1 MGGLIDTT
9 GEVKSYSVRPC
20 DVCIGDAELR
30 GFENG
35 EKFGLGLLDEDERR
49 L

>member
-1 MGGLIDTT
+1 MDTT

-20 DVCIGDAELR
+20 DVCIGDAEQR

-35 EKFGLGLLDEDERR
+35 EKSERELR
-49 L
+49 DAIERER